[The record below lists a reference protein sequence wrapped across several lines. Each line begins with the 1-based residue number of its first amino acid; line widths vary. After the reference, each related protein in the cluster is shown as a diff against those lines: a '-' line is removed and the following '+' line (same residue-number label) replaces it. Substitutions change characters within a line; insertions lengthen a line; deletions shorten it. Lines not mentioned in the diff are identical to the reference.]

1 MIVKTFT
8 AHPLTFSYSHLL
20 ILSFF
25 VLVILSTATQS
36 HAQQQGQGR
45 IDSLLSQLPQTSEDT
60 NKVKL
65 LNDLSFTY
73 NSIDPEEGLK
83 YGNEGLQLAEKL
95 NWKKG
100 MAHANRSIGVN
111 YAYGKSDYQQALEY
125 YFKGLKLSE
134 EVGDKKSEARILSN
148 IGVVYWYQSDY
159 PKALKFYFDALRIDE
174 ETGNKDGTAG
184 TLGNIGIVYNSQ
196 ENYPKALEYMLKA
209 NSIDE
214 AAGNKSGV
222 ASNTGNIGE
231 LYRRL
236 SDFDKALEYDLKALR
251 LYEELGNRN
260 GIARNLGNIG
270 AIYTEKRKF
279 ADALEYYL
287 RSLKISKE
295 LGLKIGIAINLGNIG
310 STYLEMANDSGK
322 VKNKMAL
329 QQAKM
334 YTDSA
339 IVIFKEIGDLN
350 TLSSNYDRLSQI
362 QSLLGDN
369 KSALESYKQYT
380 LFKDSVFNIEKD
392 KKLTETAMQYEFDKK
407 EAATKAAQ
415 EKKDILQRNIRNSII
430 AGAIVLL
437 LLLIVLISRYRYKQK
452 INKELA
458 AAYENL
464 KATQEQLVQSEKMA
478 AFGVL
483 ATRMAHEI
491 QNPLNFVNNFSQISQ
506 ELVHEMISSSDERH
520 KKENADILI
529 SNLQKINHHGNR
541 AAGIIDRLQEHARAG
556 TAQEFFEQQK
566 R

>member
-1 MIVKTFT
+1 MILKKLF
-8 AHPLTFSYSHLL
+8 L
-20 ILSFF
+20 
-25 VLVILSTATQS
+25 VLVIFIAAQQS
-36 HAQQQGQGR
+36 HAQQQGQAH
-45 IDSLLSQLPQTSEDT
+45 IDSLLSQLPKSSEDT

-73 NSIDPEEGLK
+73 NSIDPDEGLK
-83 YGNEGLQLAEKL
+83 YGNEGLQLAGKL

-159 PKALKFYFDALRIDE
+159 PKALKYYFDALKIDE

-222 ASNTGNIGE
+222 ASNLGNIGE

-236 SDFDKALEYDLKALR
+236 ADFDKALEYDLKALH

-279 ADALEYYL
+279 VDALEYYL
-287 RSLKISKE
+287 RALKISKE

-310 STYLEMANDSGK
+310 STYLEMGNDNGK
-322 VKNKMAL
+322 VRNKVAL

-350 TLSSNYDRLSQI
+350 TLSSNFDRLSEI

-369 KSALESYKQYT
+369 KSALDSYKQYT

-415 EKKDILQRNIRNSII
+415 EKKDISERNIRNSII
-430 AGAIVLL
+430 AGAIILL
-437 LLLIVLISRYRYKQK
+437 LLLIALINRYRYKHK
-452 INKELA
+452 ANKELA

-464 KATQEQLVQSEKMA
+464 KATQEQLVKSEKMA

-506 ELVHEMISSSDERH
+506 ELAHEIISSPDERH
-520 KKENADILI
+520 RKESADILI
-529 SNLQKINHHGNR
+529 SNLEKINHHGNR
-541 AAGIIDRLQEHARAG
+541 AAGIINKLQEHARAG
-556 TAQEFFEQQK
+556 TAQEFFEEEK
-566 R
+566 SN